1 MTGRKSET
9 RVGGGGLGTREEG
22 AGERKREGRLHFRSI
37 SFAVVALSLF
47 SFFFLLLFSLLLFSL
62 LLFSFLRHDT
72 TFQNDFPTT
81 LPTNFT
87 RADPSPSL
95 FA

>member
-47 SFFFLLLFSLLLFSL
+47 SFFFLLLFSLLLFS
-62 LLFSFLRHDT
+62 FLRHDT

>member
-9 RVGGGGLGTREEG
+9 RGLGTREEG

-47 SFFFLLLFSLLLFSL
+47 SFFFLLLFSLLLFS
-62 LLFSFLRHDT
+62 FLRHDA